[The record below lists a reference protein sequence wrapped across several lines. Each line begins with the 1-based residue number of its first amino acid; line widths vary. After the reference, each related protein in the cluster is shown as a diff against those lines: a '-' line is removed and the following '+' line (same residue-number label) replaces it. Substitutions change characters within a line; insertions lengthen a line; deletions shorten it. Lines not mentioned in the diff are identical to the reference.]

1 MLKYFSMETLDK
13 TPTTEEL
20 ELYIRCDE
28 VKTRSYR
35 LIGLIPDD
43 LPKRLR
49 INFNKQVGQIS

>member
-1 MLKYFSMETLDK
+1 METLDK